1 MGYFH
6 FLLQKKTEIIP
17 NFYNKKIIQMNQ
29 SKNNYRTAFIFLT
42 SLFFL
47 WGFIT
52 VLVDSLIPRIRDLF
66 TLTYFQAG
74 LVQFAFFGAYF
85 ILSIPAGF
93 LLSKIG
99 YKKGIVVGL
108 ITMALGCFL
117 FYPAA
122 SFREFNI
129 FLLAYFILA
138 GGITVLQVA
147 ANPYVAVLGSEAGA
161 ASRLNLSQAFNSL
174 GTSIAPILGASFLL
188 SDKVKSS
195 DEISELT
202 ATAREAYL
210 VTEATAVQTPFMVIT
225 SFIILLALVFVF
237 VKLPKMLSSAPK
249 GGYNLLFRKQSLLLG
264 ALGIFIYVGAEVAI
278 GSYLVNYFYDMGL
291 TAVVKQNETLA
302 SIASTLLG
310 KDLEVVSD
318 YGILGAFVTFY
329 WSGAMIGRFV
339 GSYLTKIIRPSRVL
353 SYFAIGAVI
362 MILISS
368 QTLGIVS
375 MVSILAVG
383 LFNSIMFPT
392 IFSLSLEGLDNLKP
406 QASGI
411 LCTMIVGGAIIP
423 PLYGYMT
430 DLYGFKMALIL
441 LIGCYVYIVWYGFR
455 QGKESIGV

>member
-1 MGYFH
+1 
-6 FLLQKKTEIIP
+6 
-17 NFYNKKIIQMNQ
+17 MNQ
-29 SKNNYRTAFIFLT
+29 SKNNYKTAFIFLT

-99 YKKGIVVGL
+99 YKRGIVVGL
-108 ITMALGCFL
+108 ITMAIGCFL

-122 SFREFNI
+122 SFREFNV
-129 FLLAYFILA
+129 FLLAYFVLA
-138 GGITVLQVA
+138 GGITILQVA
-147 ANPYVAVLGSEAGA
+147 ANPYVAVLGSESGA

-174 GTSIAPILGASFLL
+174 GTSIAPILGASFIL
-188 SDKVKSS
+188 SDRVRSS
-195 DEISELT
+195 DEISEMT
-202 ATAREAYL
+202 NAAREAYL
-210 VTEATAVQTPFMVIT
+210 ISEATAVQTPFMIIT

-237 VKLPKMLSSAPK
+237 VKLPTMLSSAPK
-249 GGYNLLFRKQSLLLG
+249 GGYSALLQNKSLLLG
-264 ALGIFIYVGAEVAI
+264 AFGIFIYVGAEVAI

-291 TAVVKQNETLA
+291 TAIVKQNKVLA
-302 SIASTLLG
+302 AIASTLLSQ
-310 KDLEVVSD
+310 DLATVSD

-339 GSYLTKIIRPSRVL
+339 GSYLTTVIRPSVVL
-353 SYFAIGAVI
+353 SYFAAGAVL
-362 MILISS
+362 MIIISS

-375 MVSILAVG
+375 MISILAVG

-430 DLYGFKMALIL
+430 DLFGFKMALIL
-441 LIGCYVYIVWYGFR
+441 LIACYAYIIWFGYKLSKKVISSSLH
-455 QGKESIGV
+455 KKI